1 MARAFPDPVGARL
14 AQLHTMKSPHTS
26 GDWRI
31 GKRGGKAGVG
41 AIYGPKGEEIAVFS
55 GMLSPDEELENA
67 RLIAAAPELLD
78 ALRETRGTL
87 ELLAEEMRKR
97 NLREEDF
104 ALQAISLID
113 SAIARATQP

>member
-1 MARAFPDPVGARL
+1 METT
-14 AQLHTMKSPHTS
+14 HTPGPWGLRHSGKTVVSLPHTS
-26 GDWRI
+26 PEARE
-31 GKRGGKAGVG
+31 V
-41 AIYGPKGEEIAVFS
+41 IACS
-55 GMLSPDEELENA
+55 IENTANA

-113 SAIARATQP
+113 SALARATQP

>member
-14 AQLHTMKSPHTS
+14 AQLHTMKTPHTL

-31 GKRGGKAGVG
+31 GKRGGKTGVG

-55 GMLSPDEELENA
+55 GMLSPDEELANA
-67 RLIAAAPELLD
+67 RLIAAAPELLQ
-78 ALRETRGTL
+78 ALEQFL
-87 ELLAEEMRKR
+87 EMDDGQLLYGPIFNDTVR
-97 NLREEDF
+97 
-104 ALQAISLID
+104 